1 MQFLQENNCAAV
13 FSSSESKKEVRLC
26 YILMRNSSVS
36 HSSFF
41 WVHPFFPSFFLQA
54 VFGQCFL
61 LRGLNSNQNFYRVKW
76 LFQRQVY
83 LLIQTFIHE
92 GKNLWNRLGAQE
104 QTHRRPDDSCICF
117 SVLSAAWLPLSGT
130 QAVAGNHCGQQ
141 INRIKWTRSHRQ
153 RTGWSAAASSKSIV
167 SWPADQRITSPRH
180 QPTSP

>member
-1 MQFLQENNCAAV
+1 MFLQGTAAWV
-13 FSSSESKKEVRLC
+13 IVLFFRL
-26 YILMRNSSVS
+26 
-36 HSSFF
+36 HA
-41 WVHPFFPSFFLQA
+41 FLP
-54 VFGQCFL
+54 VFGQGFL
-61 LRGLNSNQNFYRVKW
+61 LRGLNSNQNYYRVKW

-117 SVLSAAWLPLSGT
+117 SVLSAERLPLSGT

-141 INRIKWTRSHRQ
+141 INRIKWTGSRRQ
-153 RTGWSAAASSKSIV
+153 RTGWSAAASSQSIV
-167 SWPADQRITSPRH
+167 SWPSDHCITSPRH